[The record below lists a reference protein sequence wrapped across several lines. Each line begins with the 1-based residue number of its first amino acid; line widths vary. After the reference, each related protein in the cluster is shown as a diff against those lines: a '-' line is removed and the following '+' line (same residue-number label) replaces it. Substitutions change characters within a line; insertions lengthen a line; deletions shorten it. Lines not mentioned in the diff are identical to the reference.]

1 MSEHEIDP
9 KAKALEMQIA
19 KLQEGIDA
27 MKVIIEG
34 LQKERVSSPDATEII
49 DMQIANY
56 TKAIEEN
63 EQELEQ
69 MGKDLLQHPGSGA
82 GSVN

>member
-1 MSEHEIDP
+1 
-9 KAKALEMQIA
+9 
-19 KLQEGIDA
+19 
-27 MKVIIEG
+27 MKKIIEG
-34 LQKERVSSPDATEII
+34 LQQERISSPEATEII

-69 MGKDLLQHPGSGA
+69 MASELK
-82 GSVN
+82 